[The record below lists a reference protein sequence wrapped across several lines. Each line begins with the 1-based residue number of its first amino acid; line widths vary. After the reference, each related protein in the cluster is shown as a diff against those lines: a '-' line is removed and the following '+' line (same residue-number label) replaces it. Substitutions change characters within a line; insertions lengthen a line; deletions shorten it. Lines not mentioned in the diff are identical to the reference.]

1 MEGRIVAGRLC
12 KLLDSVFLISGPAAG
27 GIGFEQIAQCRRY
40 DRFRWMITTTKSSL
54 KTASLGFSN
63 EKDCSLVDRMARIV
77 ISNYQCHQGRQNL
90 KDQSSR
96 ILQRILP
103 EFHTQ

>member
-1 MEGRIVAGRLC
+1 MWQDGEEDVAGRYC
-12 KLLDSVFLISGPAAG
+12 KLLDSVFLISGPAARVL
-27 GIGFEQIAQCRRY
+27 A
-40 DRFRWMITTTKSSL
+40 SS
-54 KTASLGFSN
+54 N
-63 EKDCSLVDRMARIV
+63 CSLVDRMARIV